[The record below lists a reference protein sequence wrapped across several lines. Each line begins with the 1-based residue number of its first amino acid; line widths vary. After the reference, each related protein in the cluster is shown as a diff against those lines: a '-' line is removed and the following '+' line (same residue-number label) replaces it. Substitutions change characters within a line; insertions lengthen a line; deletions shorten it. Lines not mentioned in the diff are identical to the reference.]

1 MTGSAQPT
9 ELEAVAQPI
18 MISSG
23 ILQDGEVILLA
34 IKPSGWYILLA
45 SWPILLVAALAVV
58 ASSVADGFIGSDRS
72 ARVLFPACLLLA
84 VACLTA
90 AFIGW
95 LGRMYVLTNRRIL
108 RIYSM
113 RKLDVACW
121 DLRSVN
127 QVLLT
132 ASRAEKLLG
141 IASLTLTLDHP
152 DDKQPAWAHISR
164 PLEVHKIVLEAVY
177 RAKGM

>member
-18 MISSG
+18 MIPAG
-23 ILQDGEVILLA
+23 ILQDGELILLA
-34 IKPSGWYILLA
+34 IKPSGWYILLT
-45 SWPILLVAALAVV
+45 SWPILLVAALALMISRV
-58 ASSVADGFIGSDRS
+58 AETIVGKEWD
-72 ARVLFPACLLLA
+72 ARVLIPACLLLA
-84 VACLTA
+84 GLCLSVAC
-90 AFIGW
+90 IGW

-113 RKLDVACW
+113 RKLDVAGW

-132 ASRAEKLLG
+132 ATRAEKLLG
-141 IASLTLTLDHP
+141 IASLTLTLNEP
-152 DDKQPAWAHISR
+152 DPKQPAWAHISR
-164 PLEVHKIVLEAVY
+164 PLEVHKIVLDAVY
-177 RAKGM
+177 HAKGM